1 MAQIHPPKAI
11 EAMRKA
17 GKLVAKCFAALTPM
31 VKPGVSTLELDKAA
45 EAFIIKNGALPAYKG
60 YNGFPNTI
68 CVAVNSVICHG
79 IPNAAGLKE
88 GDIIGLDIGVI
99 VDGWYGDACITLPV
113 GTISESTQRLLDV
126 TAECLRLG
134 IAAATPGNRLGDIG
148 AAIQR
153 HAEAE
158 GFSVVR
164 EYTGHGIGR
173 VLHDDPTIKH
183 IGQAGTGMVIK
194 PGMIFTIEP
203 MINVGSYKTYLDRKD
218 GWTVRTADGSLSAQF
233 EHTIA
238 IRDSGPEILTLL

>member
-17 GKLVAKCFAALTPM
+17 GKLVAKCFAALTPL
-31 VKPGVSTLELDKAA
+31 VKPGVTTLELDKAA

-79 IPNAAGLKE
+79 IPNAVALKE

-113 GTISESTQRLLDV
+113 GTVSDNTQRLLDV
-126 TAECLRLG
+126 TAECLRRG
-134 IAAATPGNRLGDIG
+134 IEAATPGNRLGDIG

-158 GFSVVR
+158 GYSVVR

-183 IGQAGTGMVIK
+183 IGQPGTGMVLK

-203 MINVGSYKTYLDRKD
+203 MINAGSYKTYLDRKD
-218 GWTVRTADGSLSAQF
+218 GWTVRTADGALSAQF

-238 IRDSGPEILTLL
+238 IRDTGPEILTQV

>member
-1 MAQIHPPKAI
+1 
-11 EAMRKA
+11 
-17 GKLVAKCFAALTPM
+17 
-31 VKPGVSTLELDKAA
+31 
-45 EAFIIKNGALPAYKG
+45 
-60 YNGFPNTI
+60 
-68 CVAVNSVICHG
+68 VAVNSVICHG
-79 IPNAAGLKE
+79 IPNAVALKE

-113 GTISESTQRLLDV
+113 GTISENTQRLLDV

-173 VLHDDPTIKH
+173 VLHDDPTVKH
-183 IGQAGTGMVIK
+183 IGQAGTGMVLK

-238 IRDSGPEILTLL
+238 IRDSGPEILTLI

>member
-173 VLHDDPTIKH
+173 VLHDDPTVKH
-183 IGQAGTGMVIK
+183 IGQAGTGMVLK

-203 MINVGSYKTYLDRKD
+203 MIYVGSYKTYLDRKD

-238 IRDSGPEILTLL
+238 IRDSGPEILTLI

>member
-1 MAQIHPPKAI
+1 
-11 EAMRKA
+11 MRKA
-17 GKLVAKCFAALTPM
+17 GKLVAKCFAALTPL
-31 VKPGVSTLELDKAA
+31 VKPGVTTLELDKAA

-113 GTISESTQRLLDV
+113 GTISKNTQRLLDV

-173 VLHDDPTIKH
+173 VLHDDPTVKH
-183 IGQAGTGMVIK
+183 IGQAGTGMVLK

-238 IRDSGPEILTLL
+238 IRDSGPEILTLI

>member
-1 MAQIHPPKAI
+1 
-11 EAMRKA
+11 MRKA
-17 GKLVAKCFAALTPM
+17 GKLVAKCFAALTPL
-31 VKPGVSTLELDKAA
+31 VKPGISTLELDKAA

-113 GTISESTQRLLDV
+113 GTISENTQRLLDV

-173 VLHDDPTIKH
+173 VLHDDPTVKH
-183 IGQAGTGMVIK
+183 IGQAGTGMVLK

>member
-113 GTISESTQRLLDV
+113 GTISASTQRLLDV

-134 IAAATPGNRLGDIG
+134 IATATPGNRLGDIG

-158 GFSVVR
+158 GYSVVR

-173 VLHDDPTIKH
+173 VLHDDPTVKH
-183 IGQAGTGMVIK
+183 IGQAGTGMVLK

-238 IRDSGPEILTLL
+238 IRDSGPEILTLI

>member
-238 IRDSGPEILTLL
+238 IRDSGAEILTLL

>member
-1 MAQIHPPKAI
+1 
-11 EAMRKA
+11 
-17 GKLVAKCFAALTPM
+17 LFADRALCN
-31 VKPGVSTLELDKAA
+31 AA

-113 GTISESTQRLLDV
+113 GTISASTQRLLDV

>member
-183 IGQAGTGMVIK
+183 LGQAGTGMVIK

-238 IRDSGPEILTLL
+238 IRDSGAEILTLL

>member
-1 MAQIHPPKAI
+1 
-11 EAMRKA
+11 MRKA
-17 GKLVAKCFAALTPM
+17 GKLVAKCFAALTPL
-31 VKPGVSTLELDKAA
+31 VKPGVTTLELDKAA

-173 VLHDDPTIKH
+173 VLHDDPTVKH
-183 IGQAGTGMVIK
+183 IGQAGTGMVLK

-238 IRDSGPEILTLL
+238 IRDSGPEILTLI